1 MRLIGNKTKL
11 LGEIE
16 GFLTERGVRGGTLL
30 DVFAGTGSVAH
41 HFRRRGFR
49 VRTNDLLRASWVRQR
64 VYVELDAYPA
74 FAGVLA
80 EPAVRRFARGRAGE
94 AAAAALGAPCPQA
107 RPLCAVLA
115 YLNEGLAPGRE
126 PGLFGRQYAEGGAGG
141 RLFFSA
147 ANGARIDAVHGRLEA
162 WRRAGLL
169 SGAEHALL
177 LCALLEAADKV
188 ANISGTYGAFLKRLQ
203 ASARERL
210 TLRPPLLDTQGP
222 PGRAYCGE
230 AGALARRLS
239 VDVLYL
245 DPPYNHRQYAKN
257 YHVLE
262 VLAELHTVEDLAAYE
277 AGIYGKSGLRP
288 MHDRLSDYCR
298 KSARRGAE
306 SPCERAFRALVQSAR
321 AEHIVVS
328 YSEEGILS
336 REAIGEA
343 LAEATGAASFD
354 FRRDFREV
362 SHKRFRSDRDAEARR
377 YRVLAG
383 RARDEVAEWLFY
395 ARKPATR
402 RRGAAG
408 RRAAAQRSG

>member
-16 GFLTERGVRGGTLL
+16 GFLAERGVRGGTLL
-30 DVFAGTGSVAH
+30 DVFAGTGSVAQ

-64 VYVELDAYPA
+64 VYVELSAYPA

-80 EPAVRRFARGRAGE
+80 EPAVRRFARAGQ
-94 AAAAALGAPCPQA
+94 AAALGAPCPEA
-107 RPLCAVLA
+107 APLCAVLG
-115 YLNEGLAPGRE
+115 YLDAGLAPGRE

-147 ANGARIDAVHGRLEA
+147 ENGARIDAIHGQLEA
-162 WRRAGLL
+162 WRRAGRL
-169 SGAEHALL
+169 SEPEHALL
-177 LCALLEAADKV
+177 LCALLEAADRV

-288 MHDRLSDYCR
+288 MADRLSDYCR

-328 YSEEGILS
+328 YNEEGILS

-343 LAEATGAASFD
+343 LAEASGAAGFD
-354 FRRDFREV
+354 FVRDFREV
-362 SHKRFRSDRDAEARR
+362 SYKRFRSDRDAAARR

-383 RARDEVAEWLFY
+383 RGRDEVAEWLFY
-395 ARKPATR
+395 ARKPRARRASAAATR
-402 RRGAAG
+402 AAE
-408 RRAAAQRSG
+408 RHR